1 MSKSQEQLNRTKLK
15 KAMELPRPRGVL
27 SGRIVALS
35 MFGTLVVISGVVF
48 VPVAL
53 KKASMKS
60 QAQHQNQKRQFSRTE
75 TKDNKED
82 LI

>member
-35 MFGTLVVISGVVF
+35 MFG
-48 VPVAL
+48 
-53 KKASMKS
+53 SMYS
-60 QAQHQNQKRQFSRTE
+60 NDDTI
-75 TKDNKED
+75 
-82 LI
+82 LIVTQSDGKFILLM